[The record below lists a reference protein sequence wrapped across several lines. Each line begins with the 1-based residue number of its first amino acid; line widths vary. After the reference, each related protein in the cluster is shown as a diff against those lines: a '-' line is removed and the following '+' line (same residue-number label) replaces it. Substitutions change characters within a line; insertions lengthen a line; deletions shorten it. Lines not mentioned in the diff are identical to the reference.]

1 MYSEDEENDH
11 STAEEVG
18 SDELLAADELRL
30 PESANILVRL
40 HALRAWLDRRHAETE
55 LEIGMA
61 ALDLQEIM
69 REAENELRPRRRSI
83 EPDVRGQRAQR
94 LLVAAQQRLSA
105 YDEARAL
112 LEDCVTHT
120 TTGERLLVEYYLSLE
135 ELVQATDS
143 PADSPWQEVMADVL
157 HRVEQVGTPGEGE
170 EE

>member
-83 EPDVRGQRAQR
+83 EPDVRGQRAQL

-157 HRVEQVGTPGEGE
+157 HRVEQVGTPGKE

>member
-1 MYSEDEENDH
+1 MYSEDEENDN
-11 STAEEVG
+11 SAAEEVG

-61 ALDLQEIM
+61 ALDLQEITQ
-69 REAENELRPRRRSI
+69 EAESEPRPRRRLSS
-83 EPDVRGQRAQR
+83 ENDFRVQRAQR
-94 LLVAAQQRLSA
+94 HLVTAQQRLSA

-135 ELVQATDS
+135 ELVQAANA
-143 PADSPWQEVMADVL
+143 PADAPWQEVMADVL
-157 HRVEQVGTPGEGE
+157 HRVEQVGTPGKE